1 MEKYEPNSNAYKKK
15 QEAEKE
21 RTPKEKVISGT
32 AKVKKKSELRKAAS
46 NFISEDARNI
56 KSYLLGDIVVP
67 WVKDLIVDIVTDGI
81 NLLIHGERSHGTHKK
96 KNGVYIDY
104 SGVSKK
110 SSRDRRSSSRD
121 DVKVRQ
127 RYSFDDIYL
136 ETRREAEDVLNMMED
151 HIEQYDDV
159 SVADL
164 YDFVGVTR
172 DWTDNKYGW
181 TNLRS
186 ADVLRTRD
194 GYLLKLPDAKPLD

>member
-32 AKVKKKSELRKAAS
+32 AKIKKKSELRKAAS

-56 KSYLLGDIVVP
+56 KSILLNDTIIPYVT
-67 WVKDLIVDIVTDGI
+67 DLIIDLVTDGVNI
-81 NLLIHGERSHGTHKK
+81 LFRGERSHGSHKK
-96 KNGVYIDY
+96 KNGVFIDY

-110 SSRDRRSSSRD
+110 NSRDRRSSSRD

-151 HIEQYDDV
+151 HIEEYDAV
-159 SVADL
+159 SIADL
-164 YDFVGVTR
+164 YDFVGVTGN
-172 DWTDNKYGW
+172 WTDNKYGW

-186 ADVLRTRD
+186 ADVVRTRD
-194 GYLLKLPDAKPLD
+194 GYLLKLPDARPLD